1 MTLVV
6 SRSRRGFT
14 LIELLV
20 VIAIIAILIG
30 LLLPAVQK
38 VREAAA
44 RTQCQNNMKQIALAA
59 HNYHSAN
66 AVFPPGVVGSN
77 LPRDLTP
84 GSPCLSNPW
93 VGTLAYLLPY
103 IEQNNVYTQLQV
115 NWKVDG
121 PRDDPVAN
129 PVGSPGAAYWLNTNN
144 FNVGKTRIKTYLC
157 PSDSMGDVTPTYN
170 VYYSFGSVAYTFYG
184 VRDSVEAS
192 GPGPSIPLG
201 RTNYLPVQGCIGGP
215 EAAPG
220 DRFYGQY
227 IGLFYNRS
235 KVKLE
240 QVPDGTSNTLAFG
253 EGLGQLGPG
262 GSRDRLWSWMGCS
275 MVAYWGVFA
284 PDNNGNPGWFQ
295 FSSRHPGG
303 AYFAYGDGSIRF
315 VKFSS
320 YTWLANDWYL
330 LQQLA
335 GTSDG
340 YAADTS
346 SIAP

>member
-1 MTLVV
+1 MPFRRYSQAARERGTRPSAVAGLPGNPLLSAGRGPSRLIVRRMPSRRPLSRRTFWEVFMTLVV

-157 PSDSMGDVTPTYN
+157 PSDSMGDVTPT
-170 VYYSFGSVAYTFYG
+170 
-184 VRDSVEAS
+184 
-192 GPGPSIPLG
+192 
-201 RTNYLPVQGCIGGP
+201 
-215 EAAPG
+215 
-220 DRFYGQY
+220 
-227 IGLFYNRS
+227 
-235 KVKLE
+235 
-240 QVPDGTSNTLAFG
+240 
-253 EGLGQLGPG
+253 
-262 GSRDRLWSWMGCS
+262 
-275 MVAYWGVFA
+275 
-284 PDNNGNPGWFQ
+284 
-295 FSSRHPGG
+295 
-303 AYFAYGDGSIRF
+303 
-315 VKFSS
+315 
-320 YTWLANDWYL
+320 
-330 LQQLA
+330 
-335 GTSDG
+335 
-340 YAADTS
+340 
-346 SIAP
+346 